1 MERANFG
8 ERTRTVRTATITTTL
23 LLTALF
29 AAAAGHAQLWRG
41 PAALEIQAREQKGG
55 PVAGGQV
62 KLVCRSIEPPDGPPP
77 VTLDGKGRAIVSG
90 LAEGKWHL
98 EVSREGYMTYQA
110 DLDLSSDRKPKVIS
124 TMQLNVPRAVH
135 MMDVWFS
142 RARSVPAP
150 APVKTVAA
158 APPPKPAPAPPQP
171 KPVEPQPE
179 PVRPAPQA
187 PAPTPAPAPKPTP
200 APEAPAAPAPQTA
213 APVPTPPKPM
223 PSPTPQAPPA
233 APQPPTVAA
242 PAVPAPTAVRRRSF
256 EDRTCFECKP
266 GEASLSVAAA
276 VTAGEGCGTGV
287 RDLLAQAGSASLPA
301 GCRILRITL
310 PEGARYTGYRYEIQ
324 DGTEELDCLAGKDCP
339 GGGRWPL
346 DPVLTKG
353 AGSTTVAAAFESGAG
368 AQRERQAVLTV
379 YYATGKR

>member
-23 LLTALF
+23 LLTALL

-150 APVKTVAA
+150 APVETVAA
-158 APPPKPAPAPPQP
+158 APPPAPAPPQP

-179 PVRPAPQA
+179 PVRPALPSTPAPEPTPAPQA
-187 PAPTPAPAPKPTP
+187 PAPAPAPVPKPTP
-200 APEAPAAPAPQTA
+200 TPAAPAPQ
-213 APVPTPPKPM
+213 PPAV
-223 PSPTPQAPPA
+223 SAPPIP
-233 APQPPTVAA
+233 APSAPAA
-242 PAVPAPTAVRRRSF
+242 PAVPTPTAVRRRSF

-301 GCRILRITL
+301 GCRILRVTL

-379 YYATGKR
+379 YYAMGKR